1 MVSSRFLM
9 VYYIVIYVHIK
20 KSAGFWLA
28 CAFGLCLLVIL
39 VLEYKSKGIAHVL
52 KI

>member
-9 VYYIVIYVHIK
+9 VYYIVIYVQK